1 MTSSILLQSVILSNI
16 NAYSVALILL
26 AGVTVV
32 CLGEMIMSTPKRIK
46 LFGTL
51 EDGTIAKTHQAKEV
65 VMFVS
70 RDRKYKVSY
79 AVSHN
84 KNILDFVT
92 PIGTYMLGKHYMHNY
107 YWGDCK
113 GVKVHVTLKKI
124 TGELRY
130 WG

>member
-1 MTSSILLQSVILSNI
+1 VILSNI

-32 CLGEMIMSTPKRIK
+32 CLGEIIMSTPKRIK
-46 LFGTL
+46 LIGTL
-51 EDGTIAKTHQAKEV
+51 EDGTVAKTRQAKEV

-84 KNILDFVT
+84 KDSLFLET
-92 PIGTYMLGKHYMHNY
+92 PNDNYILGKHYMHNY
-107 YWGDCK
+107 YWGECK
-113 GVKVHVTLKKI
+113 GIKVHVTLKKVI
-124 TGELRY
+124 GEIQH
-130 WG
+130 WS